1 MWLKNKFN
9 CLKLNQKFNIVIGI
23 LVLTPL
29 MIFSIVFFQGIRE
42 DTIDK
47 ARQESAYYVAENCN
61 ILRKVVEMCNMS
73 TQAFLNAK
81 DLSDFLERLK
91 AGENISTKTYMDFM
105 DNNIASMERL
115 VNSNPYLYRIS
126 VYAFNND
133 FPEMV
138 PILYHWNRAE
148 NQPWY
153 ENYKSGRWQFD
164 FQDNLYAQSK
174 MNKSEHLM
182 ALVSDMTNSDG
193 EVIGVV
199 ETAVS
204 MEEFMKDLYNAGDDV
219 WACFLKDD
227 GTVYGDTAKQW
238 QGKKDKILENAKNIE
253 YDTSGHIRIDGEDIV
268 LTVHEIK
275 ELEGT
280 YIRAVSLKKT
290 LSVINSQRNMLMII
304 FLAGFLVVFVIINLL
319 VKSLL
324 KKFYEILMTVHSV
337 SEGDMDVRVKV
348 DMRDEIGELG
358 TQINRMLDVIQK
370 LVREQ
375 VDREVLVKNTEIKA
389 LQNQIN
395 AHFIYNVL
403 ESVKMMAEIDEKYEI
418 SDAVT
423 ALGELLRYSMKWVSG
438 TVEIGQEMQY
448 IRNYIQLMNLRYDF
462 TIQLS
467 VSIPDFVY
475 HQKIPKMSLQPI
487 VENALV
493 HGFEEIGE
501 DAVIYIKASDRGDD
515 YVIEIT
521 DSGIGMSDEQ
531 LEIVKKRIRGEIE
544 VSGGSGNGIGLKNVQ
559 DRIKMQFGDKY
570 GMQFYSKEGC
580 YTKVSILLPKTVEVN
595 YETSVNCRR

>member
-1 MWLKNKFN
+1 
-9 CLKLNQKFNIVIGI
+9 
-23 LVLTPL
+23 
-29 MIFSIVFFQGIRE
+29 
-42 DTIDK
+42 
-47 ARQESAYYVAENCN
+47 
-61 ILRKVVEMCNMS
+61 
-73 TQAFLNAK
+73 
-81 DLSDFLERLK
+81 
-91 AGENISTKTYMDFM
+91 
-105 DNNIASMERL
+105 
-115 VNSNPYLYRIS
+115 
-126 VYAFNND
+126 
-133 FPEMV
+133 
-138 PILYHWNRAE
+138 
-148 NQPWY
+148 
-153 ENYKSGRWQFD
+153 
-164 FQDNLYAQSK
+164 
-174 MNKSEHLM
+174 
-182 ALVSDMTNSDG
+182 MTNSDG

-227 GTVYGDTAKQW
+227 GTVYGDTDKQW

-253 YDTSGHIRIDGEDIV
+253 YVTSGHIRIDGEDIV

-570 GMQFYSKEGC
+570 GMKFYSKEGC
-580 YTKVSILLPKTVEVN
+580 YTKVSILLPKTVEVK